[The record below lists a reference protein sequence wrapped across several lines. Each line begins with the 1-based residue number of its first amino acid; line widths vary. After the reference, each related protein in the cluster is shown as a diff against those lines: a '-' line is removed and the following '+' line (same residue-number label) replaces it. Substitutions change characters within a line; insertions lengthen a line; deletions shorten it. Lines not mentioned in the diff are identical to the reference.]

1 MPAFRVPG
9 ERLSNYT
16 GKTVRIIGR
25 VVGND
30 GKSPKLQLSSSG
42 VTVSVT
48 GSVDAKKYQSSTY
61 IEVIGRVRDATTVE
75 ELKSIQVDES
85 FDLETYNQ
93 MLRYTSGKYATLFS

>member
-16 GKTVRIIGR
+16 GQTVRIIGR

-30 GKSPKLQLSSSG
+30 NGSPKLQLSSSG

-48 GSVDAKKYQSSTY
+48 GSVDAKKYQSTY
-61 IEVIGRVRDATTVE
+61 VEVIGRVRDATTVE
-75 ELKSIQVDES
+75 ELKSIQVDDS

-93 MLRYTSGKYATLFS
+93 MLRYSSGKYAALFS